1 MGSLR
6 ALSFVQEIV
15 QQDSCL
21 SLCLL
26 HKAEESEQEK
36 RPRCCADEI
45 FKTSGFKRGFGDC
58 TDVCAESAAGEALKA
73 SAAAG

>member
-1 MGSLR
+1 M
-6 ALSFVQEIV
+6 